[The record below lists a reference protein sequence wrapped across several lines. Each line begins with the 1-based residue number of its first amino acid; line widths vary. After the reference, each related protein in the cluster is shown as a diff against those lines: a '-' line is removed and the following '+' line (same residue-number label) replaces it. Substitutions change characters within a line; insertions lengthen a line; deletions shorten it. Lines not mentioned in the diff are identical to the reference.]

1 MFFIPPSVQSNSLIY
16 CRSPNWRC
24 EGGCWTGDAERTDAA
39 SRRWRAQWG
48 RRRARRF
55 PSQLSRQRDSTKTHL
70 PPSPSSSLLSSSKST
85 SSAADAAAS
94 LPPSAVPSVPLRA
107 ALLRRTVTLSPRR
120 TASSRFLWTLPD
132 VDVRPQ
138 VGGSLALK
146 KKPKTVEA
154 GGGQVVAVSRRANSK
169 CHSAAAPRDGS
180 QSVGTL
186 TRNQRKLDF
195 NCREY
200 KVPLS
205 RPRCRLLLLLFFF
218 FRSAAALQLSEPPH
232 QHHPLPPL
240 PLCAWRTHQN
250 CLCPKY
256 SRWLS
261 TLLLRS
267 RSLCS
272 RDGAAF
278 ALVLAALG
286 ELRLWPLLLFEFMR
300 PSLTTKTGNG
310 TLPGGC
316 VFFCCC

>member
-1 MFFIPPSVQSNSLIY
+1 MGEEEGEEVSLSAIPSERFHQNTPPSLPLRLPPVILQKHLL
-16 CRSPNWRC
+16 CRRC
-24 EGGCWTGDAERTDAA
+24 
-39 SRRWRAQWG
+39 G
-48 RRRARRF
+48 R
-55 PSQLSRQRDSTKTHL
+55 L
-70 PPSPSSSLLSSSKST
+70 PPSLRRPLSPTPSSSAEEDGDTVAPADGLL
-85 SSAADAAAS
+85 ALS
-94 LPPSAVPSVPLRA
+94 L
-107 ALLRRTVTLSPRR
+107 
-120 TASSRFLWTLPD
+120 D

-200 KVPLS
+200 KVLLS

-218 FRSAAALQLSEPPH
+218 FLSAAALQLSEPPH

-256 SRWLS
+256 SRWIS

-286 ELRLWPLLLFEFMR
+286 ELRLWPLLPFEFMR